1 MNKITSFFTTLFKS
15 CTNPAYYSHI
25 LTAPLSFA
33 MKYTALLYFFITLV
47 VLSPVFQALFVF
59 DLAPAIRSVAQYY
72 PPDLELTVT
81 NGQFF
86 INKPLPY
93 VIPVPAEW
101 KMDQD
106 LQKQAT
112 TPAALVVFE
121 SDANIQGIDAVRS
134 LNAFAVVTES
144 TAYLVNDS
152 DTGEI
157 RAYPIPRTEGTLRL
171 SRSVI
176 DSILVKVTEM
186 PIIKS
191 RLYAPI
197 VSLVLLIIVYPFMF
211 AGSLIAM
218 LFFTVVAYILAS
230 IFFKQKNMTFGAL
243 YKIGLL
249 AQTPLV
255 LINTGTERFAG
266 YTLIPG
272 LLYLV
277 VFTGWMMFLV
287 STIRT
292 SAFGKT
298 KPTVKKRRT

>member
-25 LTAPLSFA
+25 ITAPLSFA
-33 MKYTALLYFFITLV
+33 IKYTALLYFFITLV
-47 VLSPVFQALFVF
+47 ALSPAFQGLFVF

-72 PPDLELTVT
+72 PSDLELTLT

-93 VIPVPAEW
+93 TIPLPTEW
-101 KMDQD
+101 SEGLKNSE
-106 LQKQAT
+106 AT
-112 TPAALVVFE
+112 APAALIVFE
-121 SDANIQGIDAVRS
+121 SDANIQGIDDVRAREALAVI
-134 LNAFAVVTES
+134 TES
-144 TAYLVNDS
+144 TAYLLSDQ
-152 DTGEI
+152 DTGQM
-157 RAYPIPRTEGTLRL
+157 RVYPIPRTEGTLRL

-176 DSILVKVTEM
+176 DSVLVKVTEM

-197 VSLVLLIIVYPFMF
+197 LSLALLIIVYPFMF
-211 AGSLIAM
+211 AGSLLAM
-218 LFFTVVAYILAS
+218 LFFALIAYLLAAV
-230 IFFKQKNMTFGAL
+230 FFKQKQLTYGAL
-243 YKIGLL
+243 YKMGLL

-277 VFTGWMMFLV
+277 VFIGWMMFLV
-287 STIRT
+287 ANIKS
-292 SAFGKT
+292 
-298 KPTVKKRRT
+298 TVKKRRS